1 MFSGSDENDTIT
13 DINITPMVDITL
25 VLLIIFMVTA
35 TFISEQAL
43 KVHLPKVAT
52 REEAPSPAITVTL
65 GPHGELRIMRQPIDL
80 EGLTSQMEVEVRT
93 NPSVKVLVKA
103 DTDISYGKLA
113 EVLDA
118 IKKAGVKQVALS
130 MERK

>member
-1 MFSGSDENDTIT
+1 
-13 DINITPMVDITL
+13 
-25 VLLIIFMVTA
+25 
-35 TFISEQAL
+35 
-43 KVHLPKVAT
+43 
-52 REEAPSPAITVTL
+52 
-65 GPHGELRIMRQPIDL
+65 
-80 EGLTSQMEVEVRT
+80 MEVEVRT

-103 DTDISYGKLA
+103 DTDIPYGKLA